1 MIEAVTFPDP
11 ARPNDDDSL
20 KALTRK
26 LSGSGYHPSCTVKMG
41 PASDPM
47 AVVDQR
53 GCCHFQDGLVVAD
66 ASILPF
72 VPRANTNS
80 VLDPGRRD
88 GGRVAAHRARPLRPL
103 SKGHGNLDLT
113 RNPPMADISIRNVSV
128 LDGTGSPAFAA
139 DVLVEGGRISA
150 VDTRT

>member
-11 ARPNDDDSL
+11 ARPDDDDSL

-41 PASDPM
+41 PANDPM

-53 GCCHFQDGLVVAD
+53 GCCHFQEGLVVAD

-72 VPRANTNS
+72 VPRANTNLS
-80 VLDPGRRD
+80 SILVGEMIGEWLRTTPGRY
-88 GGRVAAHRARPLRPL
+88 GL
-103 SKGHGNLDLT
+103 
-113 RNPPMADISIRNVSV
+113 
-128 LDGTGSPAFAA
+128 
-139 DVLVEGGRISA
+139 
-150 VDTRT
+150 